1 MRKEGWFF
9 LVVIFISLVIPI
21 VVIFTYRSFVTGLPF
36 GLNFSGISHK
46 SEDWSAFGSLISGLF
61 TLAGAIATLATLLF
75 AYWQN
80 NKLSKEAEKR
90 TEMDKETAKKNE
102 SFMDFQKKIMQFE
115 KYKMHKEAFNDEL
128 TILERDLINNETFES
143 RSILYKRIFPN
154 NSFSHCDTYIDMDLV
169 CNEYG
174 LAKVFEAIKGFE
186 GRLKDGWYYKNN
198 ADFIKDVNSIKKL
211 LMISAVGSGRHGEI
225 TSIDNKLMLNIYNLK
240 EEVSALC
247 QAANQ
252 IFLFCEND
260 MIPDFSEYTN
270 LAGLFCSLHRHSI
283 YFLINQFESPLF
295 PYRYKHHEL
304 IHRAVEFYYYLQDEK
319 DVEVRRSLSE
329 AYAFMD
335 EYFSSDKVKL
345 LMDKNSYLGFIKGI
359 TDALLKARASTDISS
374 NTYKVAGRLTTYLH
388 KLDEEQPWIMQNYQ
402 KR

>member
-9 LVVIFISLVIPI
+9 LVVIFISLVIPV

-154 NSFSHCDTYIDMDLV
+154 NSFSHCETYIDMNLV

-174 LAKVFEAIKGFE
+174 LAKVYETMKGFE

-198 ADFIKDVNSIKKL
+198 ADFVKDVNSIKKL
-211 LMISAVGSGRHGEI
+211 LMISAVGSGKYGEI
-225 TSIDNKLMLNIYNLK
+225 TSIDNKLILNIYSLK

-260 MIPDFSEYTN
+260 MLPDFSEHID
-270 LAGLFCSLHRHSI
+270 LAGLFCGLHRHSI

-295 PYRYKHHEL
+295 PYRFKHHEL
-304 IHRAVEFYYYLQDEK
+304 IHRAVELYHYLQGEK
-319 DVEVRRSLSE
+319 DIDVRGALSE
-329 AYAFMD
+329 AYAFMN
-335 EYFSSDKVKL
+335 EYFSSEKVRL
-345 LMDKNSYLGFIKGI
+345 LMEPSSYWGFAKGI
-359 TDALLKARASTDISS
+359 SDAIYKARESAAKAPDMYEVAGKMSTYL
-374 NTYKVAGRLTTYLH
+374 YKV
-388 KLDEEQPWIMQNYQ
+388 DEERPWLKQNY
-402 KR
+402 R